1 MTTMTPMTTM
11 TKTTTT
17 IDLRSPV
24 PVRRLP
30 AWVLLPTALL
40 AALASFPAA
49 AQHTGDIGV
58 SIEAGRITTRA
69 ITASGLAEPLR
80 VFAGA
85 FADTGVPWFTANPG
99 YDAPSG
105 ALPTGTRLGV
115 RFIGPIRVWDGD
127 SFELTSPSGA
137 LAGER
142 LKLSFLTVNA
152 TSSEGPVP
160 GFDLAVQSDG
170 GWHRHLN
177 MTLLAAPGATT
188 PEPGTYLAPLQLY
201 STAAGVEA
209 SEEFWLVLNGGSDAA
224 SFAAALSAAM
234 DAMDPACTADIDA
247 SGVVDGADLG
257 ILLGTWGA
265 TGMADLDA
273 SGTVDGADLGI
284 LLSAWGGCP

>member
-1 MTTMTPMTTM
+1 V
-11 TKTTTT
+11 TT
-17 IDLRSPV
+17 IMTNPTTV
-24 PVRRLP
+24 PSSTTISAIRMLLP
-30 AWVLLPTALL
+30 AALL
-40 AALASFPAA
+40 AGVSAGSAA
-49 AQHTGDIGV
+49 ARHVGDIGLT
-58 SIEAGRITTRA
+58 IDAGRITTRA
-69 ITASGLAEPLR
+69 ITSSGLGDQVR
-80 VFAGA
+80 VFPGA

-115 RFIGPIRVWDGD
+115 RFMGPIRVWDGD

-142 LKLSFLTVNA
+142 LRLSFLTVNA
-152 TSSEGPVP
+152 TSGDGPVP

-170 GWHRHLN
+170 GWHRHLS
-177 MTLLAAPGATT
+177 MTLLAAPGATA

-234 DAMDPACTADIDA
+234 DAMDPACTGDIDA
-247 SGVVDGADLG
+247 SGAVDGADLG
-257 ILLGTWGA
+257 VLLSSWGSS
-265 TGMADLDA
+265 GPADLDL
-273 SGTVDGADLGI
+273 SGIVDGADLGM

>member
-1 MTTMTPMTTM
+1 MTTMTMTSMTT
-11 TKTTTT
+11 
-17 IDLRSPV
+17 DLRSPIRV
-24 PVRRLP
+24 TERPARVALP
-30 AWVLLPTALL
+30 AAVLAGLI
-40 AALASFPAA
+40 AAPAA

-58 SIEAGRITTRA
+58 SIDAGRITTRA

-115 RFIGPIRVWDGD
+115 RFMGPIRVWDGD

-142 LKLSFLTVNA
+142 LRLSFLTVNA
-152 TSSEGPVP
+152 TSGDGPVP

-177 MTLLAAPGATT
+177 MTLLAAPGATA

-234 DAMDPACTADIDA
+234 DAMAPACTGDIDA

-257 ILLGTWGA
+257 ILLSTWGA
-265 TGMADLDA
+265 TGPADLDG

>member
-1 MTTMTPMTTM
+1 MTTMTMTSMTT
-11 TKTTTT
+11 
-17 IDLRSPV
+17 DLRSSIRVTERPARV
-24 PVRRLP
+24 ALP
-30 AWVLLPTALL
+30 AAVLAGLI
-40 AALASFPAA
+40 AAPAA

-58 SIEAGRITTRA
+58 SIDAGRITTRA

-115 RFIGPIRVWDGD
+115 RFMGPIRVWDGD

-142 LKLSFLTVNA
+142 LRLSFLTVNA
-152 TSSEGPVP
+152 TSGDGPVP

-177 MTLLAAPGATT
+177 MTLLAAPGATA

-201 STAAGVEA
+201 STAAGVES

-234 DAMDPACTADIDA
+234 DAMAPACTGDIDA

-257 ILLGTWGA
+257 ILLSTWGA
-265 TGMADLDA
+265 TGPADLDG

>member
-1 MTTMTPMTTM
+1 MTTMTMTSMTT
-11 TKTTTT
+11 
-17 IDLRSPV
+17 DLRSPIRDAERPARV
-24 PVRRLP
+24 PLP
-30 AWVLLPTALL
+30 AAVLTGLIAV
-40 AALASFPAA
+40 PAA

-58 SIEAGRITTRA
+58 SIDAGRITTRA

-115 RFIGPIRVWDGD
+115 RFMGPIRVWDGD

-142 LKLSFLTVNA
+142 LRLSFLTVNA
-152 TSSEGPVP
+152 TSGDGPVP

-177 MTLLAAPGATT
+177 MTLLAAPGATA

-234 DAMDPACTADIDA
+234 DAIDPACTGDIDA

-257 ILLGTWGA
+257 ILLSTWGA
-265 TGMADLDA
+265 TGPADLDA
-273 SGTVDGADLGI
+273 NGTVDGADLGI

>member
-1 MTTMTPMTTM
+1 MTTMTMTSMTT
-11 TKTTTT
+11 
-17 IDLRSPV
+17 DLRSSIRVTERPARV
-24 PVRRLP
+24 ALP
-30 AWVLLPTALL
+30 AAVLAGLI
-40 AALASFPAA
+40 AAPAA

-58 SIEAGRITTRA
+58 SIDAGRITTRA

-142 LKLSFLTVNA
+142 LRLSFLTVNA
-152 TSSEGPVP
+152 TSGDGPVP

-177 MTLLAAPGATT
+177 MTLLAAPGATA

-234 DAMDPACTADIDA
+234 DAMAPACTGDIDA

-257 ILLGTWGA
+257 ILLSTWGA
-265 TGMADLDA
+265 TGPADLDG

>member
-1 MTTMTPMTTM
+1 MTTMTMTSMTT
-11 TKTTTT
+11 
-17 IDLRSPV
+17 DLRSSIRVTERPARV
-24 PVRRLP
+24 ALP
-30 AWVLLPTALL
+30 AAVLAGLI
-40 AALASFPAA
+40 AAPAA

-58 SIEAGRITTRA
+58 SIDAGRITTRA

-115 RFIGPIRVWDGD
+115 RFMGPIRVWDGD

-142 LKLSFLTVNA
+142 LRLSFLTVNA
-152 TSSEGPVP
+152 TSGDGPVP

-177 MTLLAAPGATT
+177 MTLLAAPGATA

-234 DAMDPACTADIDA
+234 DAMAPACTGDIDA

-257 ILLGTWGA
+257 ILLSTWGA
-265 TGMADLDA
+265 TGPADLDG